1 MPKIRDLILFYS
13 HDSIL
18 SWILWTQSAKSTQLQ
33 TIVHPN
39 HVRDRRLVKHTHCL
53 IHRCAFLQLPTLL
66 RMLMRRLSHCA
77 VYCVLVVVGQC
88 WSISTSTTVGN
99 PLSSTM
105 AAKKLSAV
113 NASDMNSS
121 VLLEL
126 KETIRRQAAEIAL
139 LKQQHGDNAILN
151 GYGKAAVAAA
161 AQPPVSLSSHHGGGG
176 EVSMEQLRLYLDRPF
191 YDICRQRVGWLGL
204 FMISLSGTAVIMSGF
219 EHMLASQVEL
229 AFFVPFL
236 AGHGGNTGGQAVGTV
251 LSALSA
257 GVVTASDAPRV
268 IRKEALS
275 GLAMGL
281 VLGSIVGPV
290 AHYGMGISMPVATV
304 IVCTIPIVSTIAA
317 TLGSAIPF
325 CCLALGLNPSVIAA
339 PAMTSLVD
347 VSGLLSYFWIATQ
360 LLSFYGIH
368 LK

>member
-1 MPKIRDLILFYS
+1 
-13 HDSIL
+13 
-18 SWILWTQSAKSTQLQ
+18 
-33 TIVHPN
+33 
-39 HVRDRRLVKHTHCL
+39 
-53 IHRCAFLQLPTLL
+53 
-66 RMLMRRLSHCA
+66 MRRLSHCA
-77 VYCVLVVVGQC
+77 VYCVLIVVGQC
-88 WSISTSTTVGN
+88 LSISTSTTVGN
-99 PLSSTM
+99 PLSHTM
-105 AAKKLSAV
+105 AAKKLSV
-113 NASDMNSS
+113 NGSDNSS

-139 LKQQHGDNAILN
+139 LKQQHGDTSN
-151 GYGKAAVAAA
+151 GYETAAA
-161 AQPPVSLSSHHGGGG
+161 AAAAAHGETSSAQSSSMSLSSHHGGGG
-176 EVSMEQLRLYLDRPF
+176 EVSLEQLRLYLDRPF

-257 GVVTASDAPRV
+257 GVVTMSDAPRV
-268 IRKEALS
+268 IRKEAMS

>member
-1 MPKIRDLILFYS
+1 
-13 HDSIL
+13 
-18 SWILWTQSAKSTQLQ
+18 
-33 TIVHPN
+33 
-39 HVRDRRLVKHTHCL
+39 
-53 IHRCAFLQLPTLL
+53 
-66 RMLMRRLSHCA
+66 MLMRRLSHCA
-77 VYCVLVVVGQC
+77 VYCVLLVVGQC
-88 WSISTSTTVGN
+88 LSISTCTSLGEQ
-99 PLSSTM
+99 LSSTM
-105 AAKKLSAV
+105 AAKKLSL
-113 NASDMNSS
+113 NGSDNSS

-139 LKQQHGDNAILN
+139 LKQHGDTRN
-151 GYGKAAVAAA
+151 GYESAAAVAHGTISAPSLDT
-161 AQPPVSLSSHHGGGG
+161 QPSPPLSLSSHHGGGG
-176 EVSMEQLRLYLDRPF
+176 EVSVEQLRLYLDRPF

-257 GVVTASDAPRV
+257 GVVTMSDAPRV

-281 VLGSIVGPV
+281 ILGSIVGPV

-360 LLSFYGIH
+360 LLSFYGIP